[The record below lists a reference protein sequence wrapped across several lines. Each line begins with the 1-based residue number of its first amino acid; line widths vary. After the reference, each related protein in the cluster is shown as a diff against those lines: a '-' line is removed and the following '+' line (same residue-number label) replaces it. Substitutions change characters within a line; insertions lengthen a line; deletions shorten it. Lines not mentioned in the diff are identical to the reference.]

1 MPRRGERRGPRVIP
15 GDQADPLAFPQMVV
29 EFCDHMGAR
38 GLSTAT
44 IEGRRAMVG
53 FLSEWLQERGVTR
66 PAEVTKPML
75 DRYQRWLY
83 HYRKA
88 DGQPLT
94 FRSQHARL
102 VAVRAFFKWAT
113 KANRILYNPASELEL
128 PRIERRLP
136 KHVLT
141 VAEAETVLS
150 MPDVTSP
157 GGLRDRAILEVFYST
172 GMRRMEVGKLQLFDI
187 DFDRHTIHV
196 RQGKGRRD
204 RTVPVGDR
212 ALVWVQAYLDDT
224 RPRWAPDPDTDGWV
238 FLTTD
243 GTLFSPS
250 RLTQMVRNYI
260 RASGVGKDGACHLFR
275 HTMATLMLEGGADIR
290 HIQAM
295 LGHVRLETTE
305 IYTQVSIRHLLAI
318 HQACHPG
325 WHNQRGDETNT
336 SRADALDDGEAGS
349 RDRHPTFNG
358 QQPAVSREEL
368 LAALDQEIEEE
379 NRPDAGSPD
388 GDGDGRRSR
397 FDDTTSPEDT
407 DSFEENP

>member
-1 MPRRGERRGPRVIP
+1 MPRRGARTPRKIP
-15 GDQADPLAFPQMVV
+15 GDQDDPDAFPQMVV
-29 EFCDHMGAR
+29 EFCDWMGAR
-38 GLSTAT
+38 GMSDAT
-44 IEGRRAMVG
+44 ISNRLTMLC
-53 FLSEWLQERGVTR
+53 FLSDWLQQRGVTR

-83 HYRKA
+83 HYRKT

-94 FRSQHARL
+94 FRSQHGRL

-113 KANRILYNPASELEL
+113 KQNRILYNPASELEL
-128 PRIERRLP
+128 PRLERRLP

-141 VAEAETVLS
+141 VAEAEQVMST
-150 MPDVTSP
+150 PDVTSA

-172 GMRRMEVGKLQLFDI
+172 GLRRMELARLQLFDV

-204 RTVPVGDR
+204 RIVPVGER
-212 ALVWVQAYLDDT
+212 ALIWLQAYLDDV
-224 RPRWAPDPDTDGWV
+224 RPRWAPEPDIDNWI

-250 RLTQMVRNYI
+250 RLTQMVRNHVNT
-260 RASGVGKDGACHLFR
+260 SGVNKTGACHLFR

-305 IYTQVSIRHLLAI
+305 IYTQVSIRHLLKI

-325 WHNQRGDETNT
+325 WSNNHHHDPATTELLADVIDETT
-336 SRADALDDGEAGS
+336 SRTN
-349 RDRHPTFNG
+349 HPTATR
-358 QQPAVSREEL
+358 PRAMSREEL
-368 LAALDQEIEEE
+368 LAALEEE
-379 NRPDAGSPD
+379 VDLENRTHPTESADA
-388 GDGDGRRSR
+388 
-397 FDDTTSPEDT
+397 
-407 DSFEENP
+407 